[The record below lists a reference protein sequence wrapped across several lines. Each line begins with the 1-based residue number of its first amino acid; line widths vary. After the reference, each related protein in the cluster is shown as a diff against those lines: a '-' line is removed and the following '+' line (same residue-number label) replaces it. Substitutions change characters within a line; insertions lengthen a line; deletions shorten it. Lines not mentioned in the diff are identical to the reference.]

1 MQTVRSFCRV
11 CTSVCGILVDVD
23 GDQVLR
29 VRGDQDHPFSK
40 GYTCAKGRA
49 LPLLHHHPAR
59 LEKPRMRVDGQ
70 LQDTSWDVCLDDLA
84 TRLKAIID
92 EHGPESVAFY
102 FSTMESAGFRMA
114 EALHA
119 AMGTPAKFS
128 PLTIDG
134 TAKPLVSDL
143 VGGFMGLS
151 GRTDL
156 DNCDFLMLVGVNPV
170 VSHGHAISMPNPT
183 GTVRDIAKRGQVWVI
198 DPRHTETA
206 RLATGHLAPRPSTD
220 HAVLAYLVRE
230 ILRDGP
236 KTDVPVQGLAE
247 LTAAVEPFTLKH
259 TATLCD
265 VAETEL
271 TTLAAAVRGAR
282 CVAIETGTGVTMTA
296 ERGNVTQ
303 WLAWVLMILTGAM
316 NRPGGT
322 WFHPGFAYQLEAF
335 GEFLP
340 VTPIEGAFSP
350 GPRSRPEA
358 QAFINEWPCAVL
370 PDEIAAGNIRALINV
385 GGSLVTSFPETGKLI
400 PALQQLEVFATTEIV
415 NNDTTE
421 LATHVLP
428 TKDPL
433 ERPDITLH
441 DILSSRVSVQ
451 HTPAVVAPVGERRSM
466 WWVFADLGRRLG
478 YDMGSLGDPDRS
490 TDDDVLSVLLA
501 GARCSFEDVVAKGW
515 AEAPQDLPAQWV
527 EDHIGRMGGWRL
539 APPLL
544 VDQLAALKPM
554 PAALVMVPRRQR
566 KKLNGQL
573 DFLGE
578 PAEIMINPADGA
590 AAGVAGGRPVTVR
603 SANGELTG
611 VARLDESIRRGV
623 VSIPHGHHEA
633 NVNRLTSKDD
643 IDTVTGMVRYS
654 GIPVSLHPA

>member
-23 GDQVLR
+23 GDDVIR
-29 VRGDQDHPFSK
+29 VRGDQDHPFSQ

-49 LPLLHHHPAR
+49 LPLLHHHPDR
-59 LEKPRMRVDGQ
+59 LERPQMRIDGR
-70 LQDTSWDVCLDDLA
+70 LQDTTWDACLDDLS
-84 TRLKAIID
+84 TRLRDIID
-92 EHGPESVAFY
+92 RHGPQAVGFY

-119 AMGTPAKFS
+119 AIGTPAKFS

-134 TAKPLVSDL
+134 TAKPLISDL

-156 DNCDFLMLVGVNPV
+156 DSADFLMLVGVNPV

-183 GTVRDIAKRGQVWVI
+183 GTVRAIAKRGQVWVI
-198 DPRHTETA
+198 DPRRTETA

-230 ILRDGP
+230 ILRDGM
-236 KTDVPVQGLAE
+236 KTVVPVQGLDE
-247 LTAAVEPFTLKH
+247 LTAAVEPFTLEY
-259 TATLCD
+259 TARFAD
-265 VAETEL
+265 VCEEEL
-271 TTLAAAVRGAR
+271 TRLCAAVRAAE
-282 CVAIETGTGVTMTA
+282 CVVIETGVGVTMTA

-322 WFHPGFAYQLEAF
+322 WFHPGFAYQLETF

-340 VTPIEGAFSP
+340 ITPIEGAFGP

-400 PALQQLEVFATTEIV
+400 PALKDLELFATTEII
-415 NNDTTE
+415 NNETTE

-451 HTPAVVAPVGERRSM
+451 HTPAVVDPVGERRSM
-466 WWVFADLGRRLG
+466 WWVFAEIGTRLG
-478 YDMGSLGDPDRS
+478 YDMGNLGDPASS
-490 TDDDVLSVLLA
+490 TDDDILAVLLA
-501 GARCSFEDVVAKGW
+501 GARCSFDDVVATGW
-515 AEAPQDLPAQWV
+515 AEAPRELPAAWV
-527 EDHIGRMGGWRL
+527 DDHIGRMGGWRL

-544 VDQLAALKPM
+544 VDQLLGLEP
-554 PAALVMVPRRQR
+554 PAPLVMVPRRQR

-578 PAEIMINPADGA
+578 AAEIMINPDDGA
-590 AAGVAGGRPVTVR
+590 AAGVISGQPVTVR

-611 VARLDESIRRGV
+611 VARIDDSIRRGA
-623 VSIPHGHHEA
+623 VSIPHGHHQA
-633 NVNRLTSKDD
+633 NVNRLTNKDD
-643 IDTVTGMVRYS
+643 IDVVTGMVRYS

>member
-1 MQTVRSFCRV
+1 MHTVRSFCRI
-11 CTSVCGILVDVD
+11 CTSVCGILVDVE
-23 GDQVLR
+23 GDEVVR
-29 VRGDQDHPFSK
+29 VRGDQDHPFSR

-49 LPLLHHHPAR
+49 LPLMHHHPQR
-59 LEKPRMRVDGQ
+59 LERPQMKVDGR
-70 LQDTSWDVCLDDLA
+70 LQDTTWDVCLDDLGS
-84 TRLKAIID
+84 RLKGIID
-92 EHGPESVAFY
+92 RHGPASVAFY

-119 AMGTPAKFS
+119 AIGTPAKFS

-151 GRTDL
+151 GRTDF
-156 DNCDFLMLVGVNPV
+156 DNADFLMLVGVNPV

-183 GTVRDIAKRGQVWVI
+183 GTVREIAKRGQVWVI
-198 DPRHTETA
+198 DPRRTETA

-230 ILRDGP
+230 ILRDGRKP
-236 KTDVPVQGLAE
+236 DVPVRGVDELA
-247 LTAAVEPFTLKH
+247 AAVEPFTLEH
-259 TATLCD
+259 TARFAD
-265 VAETEL
+265 VDEADL
-271 TTLAAAVRGAR
+271 TRLLAAVRAAE

-296 ERGNVTQ
+296 DRANVTQ
-303 WLAWVLMILTGAM
+303 WLAWVLMIYTGAM

-335 GEFLP
+335 GDLLP
-340 VTPIEGAFSP
+340 ITPIEGAFGP

-370 PDEIAAGNIRALINV
+370 PDEVEAGHIRALINV

-400 PALQQLEVFATTEIV
+400 PALQNLELFATTEIID
-415 NNDTTE
+415 NETTQ

-433 ERPDITLH
+433 ERPDITIH
-441 DILSSRVSVQ
+441 DILSARVSVQ
-451 HTPAVVAPVGERRSM
+451 YTPAVVAPVGERRSM
-466 WWVFADLGRRLG
+466 WWVFAEIGKRLG
-478 YDMGSLGDPDRS
+478 YDLGSLGNPETS
-490 TDDDVLSVLLA
+490 SDDDVLAVLLA
-501 GARCSFEDVVAKGW
+501 GARSKYDEVAATGW
-515 AEAPQDLPAQWV
+515 ADAGRELPAPWV
-527 EDHIGRMGGWRL
+527 DAHIERMGGWRL

-544 VDQLAALKPM
+544 VDQLNALEP
-554 PAALVMVPRRQR
+554 PPPLVMVPRRQR

-578 PAEIMINPADGA
+578 PALILVHPDDGR
-590 AAGVAGGRPVTVR
+590 AAGVVDGAPITVR

-611 VARLDESIRRGV
+611 VAKVDESIRRGA

-643 IDTVTGMVRYS
+643 IDVVTGMVRYS
-654 GIPVSLHPA
+654 GIAVTLHPA

>member
-1 MQTVRSFCRV
+1 MQTVRSFCRI
-11 CTSVCGILVDVD
+11 CTSVCGILVDVE
-23 GDQVLR
+23 GDDVIR
-29 VRGDQDHPFSK
+29 VRGDQDHPFSR
-40 GYTCAKGRA
+40 GYTCSKGRA
-49 LPLLHHHPAR
+49 LPLLHHHPDR
-59 LEKPRMRVDGQ
+59 LEHPRIRVDGR
-70 LQDTSWDVCLDDLA
+70 LQDTSWDTCLDDLS
-84 TRLKAIID
+84 TRLKDVID
-92 EHGPESVAFY
+92 RHGPESVGFY

-119 AMGTPAKFS
+119 AIGTPAKFS

-151 GRTDL
+151 SRADL
-156 DNCDFLMLVGVNPV
+156 DNVDFLLLVGVNPV

-198 DPRHTETA
+198 DPRRTETV

-230 ILRDGP
+230 ILRDGVKP
-236 KTDVPVQGLAE
+236 DVPVQGVDALA
-247 LTAAVEPFTLKH
+247 AAVEPFTLEH
-259 TATLCD
+259 TAQLADIPEADLTLLC
-265 VAETEL
+265 
-271 TTLAAAVRGAR
+271 AAVRVAK

-296 ERGNVTQ
+296 DRANVTQ

-316 NRPGGT
+316 NRPGGV

-340 VTPIEGAFSP
+340 ITPIEGSFGP

-385 GGSLVTSFPETGKLI
+385 GGSLVTSLPETGKLI
-400 PALQQLEVFATTEIV
+400 PALQQLEVFATTEII
-415 NNDTTE
+415 NNETTE

-451 HTPAVVAPVGERRSM
+451 HTSAVVEPVGERRSM
-466 WWVFADLGRRLG
+466 WWVFAEIGRRLG
-478 YDMGSLGDPDRS
+478 YDLGSLGNPASS
-490 TDDDVLSVLLA
+490 TDDDVLAVLLA
-501 GARCSFEDVVAKGW
+501 GARVKYDDVVAAGW
-515 AEAPQDLPAQWV
+515 AECPQALPAPWV
-527 EDHIGRMGGWRL
+527 DEHIGRMGGWRL

-544 VDQLAALKPM
+544 VDQLAALEP
-554 PAALVMVPRRQR
+554 PPPLVMVPRRQR

-578 PAEIMINPADGA
+578 PALILINPDDGA
-590 AAGVAGGRPVTVR
+590 AAGVVDGRSVTVR
-603 SANGELTG
+603 NANGELTG
-611 VARLDESIRRGV
+611 IAKIDGSIRRGA
-623 VSIPHGHHEA
+623 VSIPHGHHAA
-633 NVNRLTSKDD
+633 NVNRLTNKDD
-643 IDTVTGMVRYS
+643 IDVVTGMVRYS
-654 GIPVSLHPA
+654 GIAVSLHPA

>member
-1 MQTVRSFCRV
+1 MPTVRSFCRV
-11 CTSVCGILVDVD
+11 CTSVCGILVDVE
-23 GDQVLR
+23 GDTVVR
-29 VRGDQDHPFSK
+29 VRGDQDHPFSR

-49 LPLLHHHPAR
+49 LPGLHHHPDR
-59 LEKPRMRVDGQ
+59 LERPQMRVDGQ
-70 LQDTSWDVCLDDLA
+70 LRDTTWEACLDDLG
-84 TRLKAIID
+84 TRLKDIID
-92 EHGPESVAFY
+92 RHGPESVAFY

-119 AMGTPAKFS
+119 AIGTPAKFS

-134 TAKPLVSDL
+134 TAKPLISDL

-156 DNCDFLMLVGVNPV
+156 EHADFLLLVGVNPV
-170 VSHGHAISMPNPT
+170 ISHGHAISMPNPT
-183 GTVRDIAKRGQVWVI
+183 GTVRAIARRGQVWVI
-198 DPRHTETA
+198 DPRRTETA

-220 HAVLAYLVRE
+220 YAVLAYLVRE
-230 ILRDGP
+230 ILRDGC
-236 KTDVPVQGLAE
+236 KSDVPVQGIDALR
-247 LTAAVEPFTLKH
+247 AAVEPFTLAH
-259 TATLCD
+259 TAAIAD
-265 VAETEL
+265 VGEPEL
-271 TTLAAAVRGAR
+271 TRLCAAVRAAD

-335 GEFLP
+335 GDLLP
-340 VTPIEGAFSP
+340 ITPPEGAFGP

-370 PDEIAAGNIRALINV
+370 PDEIEADNIRALINV
-385 GGSLVTSFPETGKLI
+385 GGSLVTCMPETGKLI
-400 PALQQLEVFATTEIV
+400 PALQNLDVFATTEIIH
-415 NNDTTE
+415 NETTD
-421 LATHVLP
+421 LSTHVLP

-451 HTPAVVAPVGERRSM
+451 YTPAVVTPVGQRRSM
-466 WWVFADLGRRLG
+466 WWVFAELGRRLG
-478 YDMGSLGDPDRS
+478 YDLGSLGDPDRS
-490 TDDDVLSVLLA
+490 TDDDVLAVLLA
-501 GARCSFEDVVAKGW
+501 GARTKYDEVVATGW
-515 AEAPQDLPAQWV
+515 AEAPQALPAPWV
-527 EDHIGRMGGWRL
+527 DAHIARMGGWRL

-544 VDQLAALKPM
+544 VDQLAALAP
-554 PAALVMVPRRQR
+554 PPPLVLVPRRQR

-578 PAEIMINPADGA
+578 RADILINPADGA
-590 AAGVAGGRPVTVR
+590 AAGVVSGQPVTVR

-611 VARLDESIRRGV
+611 IARVDDSIRRGA
-623 VSIPHGHHEA
+623 VSIPHGHPDS
-633 NVNRLTSKDD
+633 NVNRLTNKDD
-643 IDTVTGMVRYS
+643 IDRVTGMVRYS
-654 GIPVSLHPA
+654 GIAVSLHPA

>member
-1 MQTVRSFCRV
+1 MHTVRSFCRI

-23 GDQVLR
+23 EDRVVR

-40 GYTCAKGRA
+40 GYTCGKGRA
-49 LPLLHHHPAR
+49 LPLLHHHPDR
-59 LEKPRMRVDGQ
+59 LERPQMRFGGA
-70 LQDTSWDVCLDDLA
+70 LRDTPWEDCLDDLG
-84 TRLKAIID
+84 TRLKRIID
-92 EHGPESVAFY
+92 EHGPASVAFY

-119 AMGTPAKFS
+119 AIGTPAKFS

-151 GRTDL
+151 GRTDF
-156 DNCDFLMLVGVNPV
+156 DNADFLLLVGVNPV

-183 GTVRDIAKRGQVWVI
+183 GTVREIAKRGQVWVI
-198 DPRHTETA
+198 DPRRTETA

-230 ILRDGP
+230 ILHDGMRP
-236 KTDVPVQGLAE
+236 DVPMQGRNE
-247 LTAAVEPFTLKH
+247 
-259 TATLCD
+259 
-265 VAETEL
+265 
-271 TTLAAAVRGAR
+271 LAAAVDPFTLERTAQLADVDPDELTR
-282 CVAIETGTGVTMTA
+282 LCAAVRAAKCVAIETGTGVTMTA
-296 ERGNVTQ
+296 ERANVTQ

-335 GEFLP
+335 GDLLP
-340 VTPIEGAFSP
+340 ITPIEGAFGP

-370 PDEIAAGNIRALINV
+370 PDEIAAGNIRALVNV
-385 GGSLVTSFPETGKLI
+385 GGSLVTSFPETGKLV

-415 NNDTTE
+415 NNETTQ

-433 ERPDITLH
+433 ERPDITIH
-441 DILSSRVSVQ
+441 DILSARVSVQ
-451 HTPAVVAPVGERRSM
+451 YTPAVVEPVGERRSM
-466 WWVFADLGRRLG
+466 WWVFAELGRRLG
-478 YDMGSLGDPDRS
+478 YDLGSLGDPDHS
-490 TDDDVLSVLLA
+490 SDDDVLTVLLA
-501 GARCSFEDVVAKGW
+501 GARAKYDEVAATGY
-515 AEAPQDLPAQWV
+515 ADAGRELPAAWV
-527 EDHIGRMGGWRL
+527 DAHIARMGGWRL

-544 VDQLAALKPM
+544 VDQLAGLEAP
-554 PAALVMVPRRQR
+554 PPLVLVPRRQR

-578 PAEIMINPADGA
+578 PAEILISPADA
-590 AAGVAGGRPVTVR
+590 ADAGVVSGRPVTVR
-603 SANGELTG
+603 SANGEITG
-611 VARLDESIRRGV
+611 LAKVDDSMRSGA
-623 VSIPHGHHEA
+623 VSIPHGHHGA

-643 IDTVTGMVRYS
+643 IDVVTGMVRYS
-654 GIPVSLHPA
+654 GIAVSLHPA

>member
-1 MQTVRSFCRV
+1 MQTVRSFCRI

-23 GDQVLR
+23 GDQVVR

-40 GYTCAKGRA
+40 GYTCGKGRA
-49 LPLLHHHPAR
+49 LPLMHHHPDR
-59 LEKPRMRVDGQ
+59 LERPQMRVGGK
-70 LQDTSWDVCLDDLA
+70 LQDTSWQACLDDLG
-84 TRLKAIID
+84 TRLRDIID
-92 EHGPESVAFY
+92 RHGPESVAFY

-119 AMGTPAKFS
+119 AIGTPAKFS

-151 GRTDL
+151 GRTDF
-156 DNCDFLMLVGVNPV
+156 DNADFLLLVGVNPV

-183 GTVRDIAKRGQVWVI
+183 GTVREIAKRGQVWVI

-230 ILRDGP
+230 ILHDGR
-236 KTDVPVQGLAE
+236 KTDVPVQGLDE
-247 LTAAVEPFTLKH
+247 
-259 TATLCD
+259 
-265 VAETEL
+265 
-271 TTLAAAVRGAR
+271 LAAAVKPFTLEHTAHLADVEPDELIRLCAAVR
-282 CVAIETGTGVTMTA
+282 AADCVAVETGTGVTMTA
-296 ERGNVTQ
+296 ERANVTQ

-335 GEFLP
+335 GDLLP
-340 VTPIEGAFSP
+340 VTPIEGAFGP
-350 GPRSRPEA
+350 GPSSRPEA

-400 PALQQLEVFATTEIV
+400 PALEALEVFATTEII
-415 NNDTTE
+415 NNETTQ

-433 ERPDITLH
+433 ERPDITIH
-441 DILSSRVSVQ
+441 DILSARVSVQ
-451 HTPAVVAPVGERRSM
+451 YTPAVVAPVGDRRSM
-466 WWVFADLGRRLG
+466 WWVFAEIGRRLG
-478 YDMGSLGDPDRS
+478 YDLGSLGDPDRS
-490 TDDDVLSVLLA
+490 TDDDVLTVLLA
-501 GARCSFEDVVAKGW
+501 GARAKYDEVAATGY
-515 AEAPQDLPAQWV
+515 ADADRELPAPWV
-527 EDHIGRMGGWRL
+527 EAHIERMGGWRL

-544 VDQLAALKPM
+544 VDQLTALEP
-554 PAALVMVPRRQR
+554 PPPLVMVPRRQR

-578 PAEIMINPADGA
+578 PAEILINPDDGA
-590 AAGVAGGRPVTVR
+590 AAGVVSGESVTVR
-603 SANGELTG
+603 SANGEITG
-611 VARLDESIRRGV
+611 VAKLDGSMRRGA
-623 VSIPHGHHEA
+623 VSIPHGHHAA

-643 IDTVTGMVRYS
+643 IDVVTGMVRYS
-654 GIPVSLHPA
+654 GIGVSLHPA

>member
-1 MQTVRSFCRV
+1 MHTVRSFCRI
-11 CTSVCGILVDVD
+11 CTSVCGILVDVE
-23 GDQVLR
+23 GDQVVR
-29 VRGDQDHPFSK
+29 VRGDHDHPFSH
-40 GYTCAKGRA
+40 GYTCPKGRA
-49 LPLLHHHPAR
+49 LPLLHHHPDR
-59 LEKPRMRVDGQ
+59 LERPQMRVDGQ
-70 LQDTSWDVCLDDLA
+70 LHDTSWQACLDDLG
-84 TRLKAIID
+84 TRLKDIID
-92 EHGPESVAFY
+92 RHGPESVAFY

-119 AMGTPAKFS
+119 AIGTPAKFS

-156 DNCDFLMLVGVNPV
+156 DNADFLMLVGVNPV

-198 DPRHTETA
+198 DPRRTETA

-230 ILRDGP
+230 ILRDGM
-236 KTDVPVQGLAE
+236 KTDVPVQGVDALA
-247 LTAAVEPFTLKH
+247 AAVEPFTVQHAAML
-259 TATLCD
+259 ADVPEAELARLC
-265 VAETEL
+265 E
-271 TTLAAAVRGAR
+271 AVRAAK

-296 ERGNVTQ
+296 DRANVTQ

-322 WFHPGFAYQLEAF
+322 WFHPGFAYQLQVF
-335 GEFLP
+335 GDLLP
-340 VTPIEGAFSP
+340 ITPIEGSFGP

-370 PDEIAAGNIRALINV
+370 PDEIEAGNIRALINV
-385 GGSLVTSFPETGKLI
+385 GGSLVTCMPETGKLI
-400 PALQQLEVFATTEIV
+400 PALKNLEVFATTEII
-415 NNDTTE
+415 NNETTQ

-433 ERPDITLH
+433 ERPDITIH
-441 DILSSRVSVQ
+441 DVLSARVSVQ
-451 HTPAVVAPVGERRSM
+451 YSPAVVEPVGERRSM
-466 WWVFADLGRRLG
+466 WWVFAELGRRLG
-478 YDMGSLGDPDRS
+478 YDLGTLGDPDSS
-490 TDDDVLSVLLA
+490 TDDDVLAVLLA
-501 GARCSFEDVVAKGW
+501 GARTKYDDVAATGW
-515 AEAPQDLPAQWV
+515 AEVPQDLPAPWV
-527 EDHIGRMGGWRL
+527 DAHIERMGGWRL

-544 VDQLAALKPM
+544 VDQLSALEP
-554 PAALVMVPRRQR
+554 PASLVFVPRRQR

-573 DFLGE
+573 DFMGE
-578 PAEIMINPADGA
+578 RAEILIHPDDGV
-590 AAGVAGGRPVTVR
+590 AAGVVDGQQVTVR
-603 SANGELTG
+603 SANGQLTG
-611 VARLDESIRRGV
+611 IAKIDDAIRRGA
-623 VSIPHGHHEA
+623 VSIPHGHHDA
-633 NVNRLTSKDD
+633 NVNRLTNKDD
-643 IDTVTGMVRYS
+643 IDVVTGMVRYS

>member
-1 MQTVRSFCRV
+1 MHTVRSFCRI
-11 CTSVCGILVDVD
+11 CTSVCGILVDVE
-23 GDQVLR
+23 GDQVVR
-29 VRGDQDHPFSK
+29 VRGDHDHPFSH
-40 GYTCAKGRA
+40 GYTCPKGRA
-49 LPLLHHHPAR
+49 LPLLHHHPDR
-59 LEKPRMRVDGQ
+59 LERPQMRVDGQ
-70 LQDTSWDVCLDDLA
+70 LHDTSWQACLDDLG
-84 TRLKAIID
+84 TRLKDII
-92 EHGPESVAFY
+92 EQHGPESVAFY

-119 AMGTPAKFS
+119 AIGTPAKFS

-156 DNCDFLMLVGVNPV
+156 DNADFLMLVGVNPV

-198 DPRHTETA
+198 DPRRTETA

-230 ILRDGP
+230 ILRDGW
-236 KTDVPVQGLAE
+236 KTEVPVQGVDELA
-247 LTAAVEPFTLKH
+247 AAVEPFTLEH
-259 TATLCD
+259 AAALAD
-265 VAETEL
+265 VPEAEL
-271 TTLAAAVRGAR
+271 TRLCEAVRAAK

-296 ERGNVTQ
+296 DRANVTQ

-322 WFHPGFAYQLEAF
+322 WFHPGFAYQLEVF
-335 GEFLP
+335 GDLLP
-340 VTPIEGAFSP
+340 ITPIEGSFGP

-370 PDEIAAGNIRALINV
+370 PDEIEAGNIRALINV
-385 GGSLVTSFPETGKLI
+385 GGSLVTCMPETGKLI
-400 PALQQLEVFATTEIV
+400 PALKNLEVFATTEII
-415 NNDTTE
+415 NNETTQ

-433 ERPDITLH
+433 ERADITIH
-441 DILSSRVSVQ
+441 DVLSARVSVQ
-451 HTPAVVAPVGERRSM
+451 YSPAVVEPVGERRSM
-466 WWVFADLGRRLG
+466 WWVFAELGRRLG
-478 YDMGSLGDPDRS
+478 YDLGTLGDPDSS
-490 TDDDVLSVLLA
+490 TDDDVLAVLLA
-501 GARCSFEDVVAKGW
+501 GARTKYDEVAATGW
-515 AEAPQDLPAQWV
+515 AEVPQDLPAPWV
-527 EDHIGRMGGWRL
+527 DEHIERMGGWRL

-544 VDQLAALKPM
+544 VDQLAALEP
-554 PAALVMVPRRQR
+554 PASLVFVPRRQR

-573 DFLGE
+573 DFMGE
-578 PAEIMINPADGA
+578 RAEILIHPDDGA
-590 AAGVAGGRPVTVR
+590 SAGIINGHNVTVR
-603 SANGELTG
+603 SASGELTG
-611 VARLDESIRRGV
+611 IAKIDDTIRRGA
-623 VSIPHGHHEA
+623 VSIPHGHHDA
-633 NVNRLTSKDD
+633 NVNRLTNKDD
-643 IDTVTGMVRYS
+643 IDVVTGMVRYS